1 MRGLMLACAATLA
14 LAAPL
19 RAQPIEAPDVKITL
33 DWAFQGPQ
41 SAFLYGA
48 EKGEFSRRG
57 INATIDRGTG
67 SADVMVRV
75 ASGAYQFG
83 WADIATMVKFNAE
96 NPDKPLIAGYVTGGN
111 SPLAVVT
118 VAGRGITTPKDLEGR
133 TLGAAAGSAALAL
146 FDAFGKSAGFDPKS
160 VHWKLLGGAL
170 REPMMVRGEVDAV
183 AGFTTS
189 SIMSVVELG
198 VPLQKVVTLRYN
210 DYGIKQYGTA
220 FVMRADYAKANPN
233 TAKAVI
239 AALNAS
245 QKDAIADPQASV
257 NAIKA
262 RDPLVN
268 LSTECTRL
276 VEGLQTLTLT
286 EEFRSK
292 GISSVDLARM
302 QASVDELLKAFD
314 LKASIPVEQ
323 VYTDAFLPAAAERM
337 PPALGQCSPNP
348 A

>member
-1 MRGLMLACAATLA
+1 MRQFLLICTTIWALTPLAW
-14 LAAPL
+14 
-19 RAQPIEAPDVKITL
+19 AQKIESPDIKITL

-57 INATIDRGTG
+57 INAQIDRGTG
-67 SADVMVRV
+67 SSDVMVRV

-96 NPDKPLIAGYVTGGN
+96 NPDKALIAAYVTGGN
-111 SPLAVVT
+111 SPLAVIT
-118 VAGRGITTPKDLEGR
+118 VAGRGIATPKDLAGR

-146 FDAFGKSAGFDPKS
+146 FDAFGASAGFDPSS

-189 SIMSVVELG
+189 SIMSVVSLG
-198 VPLQKVVTLRYN
+198 VPLDKVVVLRYN
-210 DYGIKQYGTA
+210 DYGIHQYGTA
-220 FVMRADYAKANPN
+220 FVMRPDFARANPN
-233 TAKAVI
+233 TTRAVI

-245 QKDAIADPQASV
+245 QKDAIADPAASV
-257 NAIKA
+257 AAIRA

-268 LSTECTRL
+268 LGTECTRL

-286 EEFRSK
+286 PEFKTK
-292 GISSVDLARM
+292 GISSIDPQRM
-302 QASVDELLKAFD
+302 QASIDELLKAFHID
-314 LKASIPVEQ
+314 RKITVDQ
-323 VYTDAFLPAAAERM
+323 VYTAAWLPPAAERM
-337 PPALGQCSPNP
+337 PPPLGGCGPNG
-348 A
+348 